1 MKKLLFMVL
10 FLLTILVG
18 CASEK
23 EINFED
29 GKLIVGLE
37 AAYSPF
43 NWLENEATE
52 SNHPLDGMNAF
63 VEGYD
68 VQMAKLIA
76 EELGLELVIKRVEWK
91 GIITALKTGM
101 IDLIIAGMSPT
112 EERLESINFS
122 NSYYESDHVVIV
134 RKDSIYA
141 SATSIED
148 FTNAKVIGQKNTIY
162 DDLAVQIVEA
172 NTGSVHQTA
181 LDTVPR
187 IVNSINTGV
196 SDITVVE
203 KPVAISI
210 VNNNENLMY
219 IDLTSD
225 FVLDESDR
233 VVSIGIR
240 KVDSILLE
248 RVNVALGNISLE
260 TRENIMLSMLE
271 VAPGDE

>member
-1 MKKLLFMVL
+1 MVL